1 MRPIGLLMRRHARH
15 VVARA
20 RSYRCTL
27 PPPRDIRGLLAG
39 VTHTEMGLSF
49 SQALELLS
57 DVGEDELA
65 EWEQEWRHSSS
76 AAGGRQELRYCT
88 PAVSVIDTLFSDKSD
103 GRALRSLHFNDRLD
117 IAQVGTPHVH
127 LQLPFHA

>member
-1 MRPIGLLMRRHARH
+1 MAWELG
-15 VVARA
+15 
-20 RSYRCTL
+20 
-27 PPPRDIRGLLAG
+27 
-39 VTHTEMGLSF
+39 GLSF

-88 PAVSVIDTLFSDKSD
+88 PAVSVVDTLFSDKSD